1 GPVERL
7 GAALRGRR
15 ALLVLDNCEHVVEP
29 VAELAGRLLGA
40 APGLRVLVTS
50 REPLGVPAER
60 LLVVPPLDLPG
71 PDDACEA
78 LRGSGAV
85 RLFTAR
91 AAAAAP
97 GFVLD
102 DAAAPWVASIC
113 RRLDGVP
120 LALELAAT
128 RVRALG
134 VRELAARLDDR

>member
-1 GPVERL
+1 
-7 GAALRGRR
+7 
-15 ALLVLDNCEHVVEP
+15 
-29 VAELAGRLLGA
+29 
-40 APGLRVLVTS
+40 
-50 REPLGVPAER
+50 
-60 LLVVPPLDLPG
+60 LPG

-102 DAAAPWVASIC
+102 DATAPWVASIC

-134 VRELAARLDDR
+134 VRELAARLDDRFRVLADARHGGPARQRTLRAVIDWSWELLTEPERVALRRLVVHAGGCTLEA